1 MCCSFHSNYDGMIYI
16 HYIFFKAAAEV
27 SLSSEYFLADGGGGG
42 GGGVSRGGENW
53 VFVEVGGGQVGGGVG
68 F

>member
-27 SLSSEYFLADGGGGG
+27 SLSCG
-42 GGGVSRGGENW
+42 GGGVGSAGVEKIGSLLKLERGKRGE
-53 VFVEVGGGQVGGGVG
+53 G
-68 F
+68 